1 MHYFFMPLERNPID
15 FKDISLS
22 FKVNPINYDLIG
34 LKNENAIARSIR
46 NIVLTSPGEKFFN
59 PRFGSE
65 VSSSLFENMDEGIA
79 SRISF
84 QIRESLEIYENRI
97 RISEVRVNPNY
108 EANEYNVTIIYTI
121 VGIDA
126 LPQQLSFPLQL
137 TR

>member
-1 MHYFFMPLERNPID
+1 MPLERNPID

-97 RISEVRVNPNY
+97 RVSEVRVNPNY

-121 VGIDA
+121 IGIDA

>member
-1 MHYFFMPLERNPID
+1 MPLERNSID